1 MEKGMIQLPRL
12 PHIGMRI
19 IKSAI
24 GVMICF
30 AIYFL
35 RGKEGTPFY
44 SALAVLWCIQSQSKN
59 TVQNALQRTVGTGI
73 GALYGLIYILIKE
86 QIKGIG
92 DSFLHYFIISMVLI
106 PIIYT
111 TVVLKQKKASYFSCV
126 VFLSI
131 VVNHLMDENPY
142 IFVANRSLDTLIGIF
157 VGLILNSIYIHGRI
171 DRETLFIADLDKSM
185 DDSMGGVT
193 SFGKIRIGGMLEK
206 GMKLTFMTLR
216 TPAGF
221 LEGMPDVKPVLP
233 VIAMDGAILYDI
245 RENRYPKVYIISA
258 RHANSIEDFIKERGF
273 NIFTTIILDDVLII
287 YYDKL
292 INPAETDIYDKLHKS
307 PYRNYLNKERPKEH
321 PVVYMMCI
329 DKTEKIECLV
339 QEIEESD
346 VYSEL
351 KILSYPSDDYK
362 GYSYIKIYNK
372 NASVQN
378 MADYLKTMT
387 GASQIVTM
395 SDNRRNRADF
405 IFSDCNTMVRKLHYM
420 FNWSP
425 RKSSANN
432 INLLHH
438 ASDV

>member
-19 IKSAI
+19 IKSAL

-44 SALAVLWCIQSQSKN
+44 SALAVLWCIQNQSKN

-73 GALYGLIYILIKE
+73 GALYGLIYILIKG

-245 RENRYPKVYIISA
+245 KENRYPKVYIISA
-258 RHANSIEDFIKERGF
+258 KHANSIEDFIKERGF
-273 NIFTTIILDDVLII
+273 NIFT
-287 YYDKL
+287 
-292 INPAETDIYDKLHKS
+292 
-307 PYRNYLNKERPKEH
+307 
-321 PVVYMMCI
+321 
-329 DKTEKIECLV
+329 
-339 QEIEESD
+339 
-346 VYSEL
+346 
-351 KILSYPSDDYK
+351 
-362 GYSYIKIYNK
+362 
-372 NASVQN
+372 
-378 MADYLKTMT
+378 
-387 GASQIVTM
+387 
-395 SDNRRNRADF
+395 
-405 IFSDCNTMVRKLHYM
+405 
-420 FNWSP
+420 
-425 RKSSANN
+425 
-432 INLLHH
+432 
-438 ASDV
+438 